1 MDPRVLAFQF
11 GIGAFVLDRNLQDVT
26 NDESLRQPQ
35 PGGNTMNWIVG
46 HVVRTRNQALAL
58 LGGTPP
64 FEDDDF
70 AAYGA
75 GGSATGKTLLLDE
88 LKRRFVTLGP
98 ILDGALKC
106 SSPEQLSAAAPF
118 SPTGNPQETV
128 GTLLASIAFHE
139 AYHLG
144 QTGLSRRL
152 LGRPGALLAPGEAG
166 HF

>member
-1 MDPRVLAFQF
+1 MDPQVLAFQF
-11 GIGAFVLDRNLQDVT
+11 GIGAFVLQRNLQDVT
-26 NDESLRQPQ
+26 NEESLRQPK

-46 HVVRTRNQALAL
+46 HIVRTRNQALAL
-58 LGGTPP
+58 LGAKPP

-70 AAYGA
+70 AAYGVN
-75 GGSATGKTLLLDE
+75 GSAAGKTLQLDE
-88 LKRRFVTLGP
+88 LKQRFEILGP
-98 ILDGALKC
+98 MLDGALRG
-106 SSPEQLSAAAPF
+106 SSPEQLSTAAPF
-118 SPTGNPQETV
+118 SPTGNPQETL

-152 LGRPGALLAPGEAG
+152 LGKPGALLAPGEAG